1 MSVKMT
7 VVYLDHTGHVL
18 AALREPDSGA
28 PKLEGLVGEAFPL
41 RAVRS
46 AAAPFSAAL
55 FNLPPSILKSKSV
68 ALDDRV
74 IARPQGFAIN
84 GDQVAELPAAPAG
97 LPAVTSLTQGTVTI
111 AYGSGGPLADTKVL
125 SFVRGNTSDYREQ
138 RIQAGAI
145 AAATPDVALNLAIV
159 PTGPE
164 AGIRSG
170 QACDIGV
177 AIGGFP
183 LAYLKDTST

>member
-1 MSVKMT
+1 MSAKMT

-28 PKLEGLVGEAFPL
+28 PKLEALVGDAFPL

-46 AAAPFSAAL
+46 AAAPSSAAL
-55 FNLPPSILKSKSV
+55 FDLPPSILKSKSV

-84 GDQVAELPAAPAG
+84 GNQMAELPAAPAG
-97 LPAVTSLTQGTVTI
+97 LPAVTALTQGAVTI
-111 AYGSGGPLADTKVL
+111 AYGAGNPSADTKIL

-145 AAATPDVALNLAIV
+145 AAGTPNVALNLAIV
-159 PTGPE
+159 PTGPQ

-170 QACDIGV
+170 QTYDVGI
-177 AIGGFP
+177 AIAGFP
-183 LAYLKDTST
+183 LAYLDDNT